1 VIREFRKA
9 HFAFAMA
16 RWATG
21 SIATGLME
29 AYRALRRLRHQ
40 MEEAFISTSP
50 GCVLCIAA
58 DTVIAFTAIYILGH
72 VIAAWLRG
80 SFGVSR

>member
-1 VIREFRKA
+1 MIRELRKA

-21 SIATGLME
+21 SIVIGLMQ
-29 AYRALRRLRHQ
+29 AYSELRRQ
-40 MEEAFISTSP
+40 IET
-50 GCVLCIAA
+50 AA
-58 DTVIAFTAIYILGH
+58 TVFMTFSALYILGH

-80 SFGVSR
+80 SFEVIR

>member
-1 VIREFRKA
+1 MIREFRKA

-21 SIATGLME
+21 SITVGLVE
-29 AYRALRRLRHQ
+29 AWKELRRYR
-40 MEEAFISTSP
+40 EA
-50 GCVLCIAA
+50 AA
-58 DTVIAFTAIYILGH
+58 SSVIAFTALYILGH

>member
-1 VIREFRKA
+1 MIREFRKA

-21 SIATGLME
+21 SITVGLIE
-29 AYRALRRLRHQ
+29 AYRELRGQ
-40 MEEAFISTSP
+40 IEKAATS
-50 GCVLCIAA
+50 VM
-58 DTVIAFTAIYILGH
+58 AFTAGYILGH

-80 SFGVSR
+80 SFEVIR

>member
-29 AYRALRRLRHQ
+29 AYRELRHQ
-40 MEEAFISTSP
+40 VEKAATAVMAFSA
-50 GCVLCIAA
+50 L
-58 DTVIAFTAIYILGH
+58 YILGQ

-80 SFGVSR
+80 SFEVLK